1 MSVVADARR
10 ALNARACF
18 ALVDL
23 AYALRDGR
31 IGPEMLPAAVGES
44 PGLSVEQVQAGHDC
58 IMVLPIE
65 RRSLDAEV
73 RACVAP
79 LAILARSLRGN
90 DPDAVVVADRNGRT
104 LLSARHLEY
113 ARRASEPMTETQAK
127 ALLRERNV

>member
-31 IGPEMLPAAVGES
+31 ISPEALPAAVGES
-44 PGLSVEQVQAGHDC
+44 PGLSVAQVQAGHDC

-65 RRSLDAEV
+65 RRTLDAEV

-79 LAILARSLRGN
+79 LVLLAQGLRGN
-90 DPDAVVVADRNGRT
+90 DPDAVLVADRDGRT

-113 ARRASEPMTETQAK
+113 ARRASEPLSEAQAK
-127 ALLRERNV
+127 ALLRERSV

>member
-1 MSVVADARR
+1 MSFIADARR

-31 IGPEMLPAAVGES
+31 IAPDALPALDADS
-44 PGLSVEQVQAGHDC
+44 PGLSVAQVQAGHDC

-65 RRSLDAEV
+65 RRGLDAEV

-79 LAILARSLRGN
+79 LVALAQALG
-90 DPDAVVVADRNGRT
+90 PIGRDHALVCDSSGKP
-104 LLSARHLEY
+104 LLTGRHLEY
-113 ARRASEPMTETQAK
+113 ARRAGEPLTEAEAK
-127 ALLRERNV
+127 ALLR